1 MSANE
6 QTQNT
11 QMSSSSYPAIIT
23 NMSLEHVTKSP
34 THLRLA
40 REALAR
46 QNRMIEHDGRITA
59 KQEIFQIRQNQP
71 SKEAP
76 YAEFWDNS
84 LDWGKGKNI
93 LTVINKSSVVFA
105 DDGNFISESH
115 FAQMFMKTK
124 LGNEGRYDEDDESLL
139 GKFNAGSTDS
149 VINMGES
156 ARAFHNFNGVVKK
169 TVFELSQYRRDGKI
183 TPNIENATTRE
194 TGDFVN
200 YMRLMNPEYNLNCG
214 KGTVIKVES
223 LRSNNNQGTVDKVIK
238 FAKGLFRPDVFKKVK
253 MHMFNW
259 LNEEWPDDRKPTAIL
274 TPIDTTFGA
283 TVTTKKVN
291 VYKKESN
298 GEVVHTL
305 KNLSPEVF
313 SDYNYKASYEIDVWT
328 LKGDQL
334 QQEKSY
340 FGIREDK
347 ERVGFSVYRAGRNI
361 TPTPFTWGISTGQSR
376 GRGIR
381 IAIRYPANAFLDE
394 EFGCGTQKTLTDSSW
409 SHFSDSMKELFE
421 KEFND
426 IQKLVD
432 SIRSQQQ
439 KAWIK
444 KYKAKT
450 ANIAN
455 LDKENAVQE
464 HLAAKADF
472 EENFDTKDG
481 LIKKRSG
488 NAYKAWVEFCAACE
502 NRITELTPDEEEDVQ
517 GDTSGNDNNQQD
529 NNSGQGG
536 ELEEEELEEEDDQ
549 QGGGN
554 DDDQQSSDKE
564 EDDQQ
569 GGGNDDDQEVGD
581 NDDDKLDSGE
591 QKKQETVDEQG
602 SGGEEDDGLA
612 SEYEMSD
619 DENQGETLKTIEL
632 LADIQTEIRK
642 VFDNLKVRIGG
653 GAGTNQFL
661 ETYCSDILSKIDS
674 DKGKYLNED

>member
-11 QMSSSSYPAIIT
+11 QMSSSAQSST
-23 NMSLEHVTKSP
+23 N
-34 THLRLA
+34 LRLSQ
-40 REALAR
+40 EASNR
-46 QNRMIEHDGRITA
+46 QNRMIDYDGRITA
-59 KQEIFQIRQNQP
+59 KQEVFQIRQNQP

-76 YAEFWDNS
+76 YAEFWDNAIG
-84 LDWGKGKNI
+84 WGKASNI
-93 LTVINKSSVVFA
+93 LTIINKSSVVFA

-124 LGNEGRYDEDDESLL
+124 IGNEGRYDDEDESLL
-139 GKFNAGSTDS
+139 GKFNAGATDS

-169 TVFELSQYRRDGKI
+169 TVFELSQYKRDNKI
-183 TPNIENATTRE
+183 MPNIENATTRE

-200 YMRLMNPEYNLNCG
+200 YMKLMNPEYNLNSG
-214 KGTVIKVES
+214 NGTVIKVES
-223 LRSNNNQGTVDKVIK
+223 LRNSNNQGDVDKVIK
-238 FAKGLFRPDVFKKVK
+238 FAKGLFRPDAFENLK

-259 LNEEWPDDRKPTAIL
+259 LNDEWPDDRQATLIL
-274 TPIDTTFGA
+274 KPIDTTFGA
-283 TVTTKKVN
+283 NTVTTKKVN
-291 VYKKESN
+291 VYQKESN

-305 KNLSPEVF
+305 RNLPQEVF

-340 FGIREDK
+340 FGISEDK

-361 TPTPFTWGISTGQSR
+361 THKPFTWGLPTGASR

-394 EFGCGTQKTLTDSSW
+394 EFGCGTQKTLTDTSW
-409 SHFSDSMKELFE
+409 SHFRDSMKELFE
-421 KEFND
+421 KEFYD
-426 IQKLVD
+426 IQKLVND
-432 SIRSQQQ
+432 LRSQQQ
-439 KAWIK
+439 KEWIR

-472 EENFDTKDG
+472 EENFNTKDG

-502 NRITELTPDEEEDVQ
+502 NRITELTPDMEEVQ
-517 GDTSGNDNNQQD
+517 GDTTDNDND
-529 NNSGQGG
+529 SGEEE
-536 ELEEEELEEEDDQ
+536 ELEEEELEEDDDQ
-549 QGGGN
+549 QGDVLTLSDFSSSDEEEDDQEVDGN
-554 DDDQQSSDKE
+554 DDDKP
-564 EDDQQ
+564 
-569 GGGNDDDQEVGD
+569 
-581 NDDDKLDSGE
+581 DSGE
-591 QKKQETVDEQG
+591 QKKQETDDEQG
-602 SGGEEDDGLA
+602 SGEEEDDGLA

-619 DENQGETLKTIEL
+619 DENQGETLKPIEL
-632 LADIQTEIRK
+632 MADIQTEIRK

-653 GAGTNQFL
+653 GAGTNEFL

>member
-1 MSANE
+1 MSANA

-11 QMSSSSYPAIIT
+11 QMSSSSSSSPEIIT
-23 NMSLEHVTKSP
+23 NMGLHYVTSSP

-40 REALAR
+40 QEALSR
-46 QNRMIEHDGRITA
+46 QNRMIEYDGRITA

-84 LDWGKGKNI
+84 LGWGKASNI

-124 LGNEGRYDEDDESLL
+124 IGNEGRYDEDDESLL

-169 TVFELSQYRRDGKI
+169 TVFELSQYKRDGKI
-183 TPNIENATTRE
+183 TPNIENATSRE

-200 YMRLMNPEYNLNCG
+200 YMRLMNPEYNLSSRN
-214 KGTVIKVES
+214 GTVIKVES
-223 LRSNNNQGTVDKVIK
+223 LRSNNNQGNVDKVIK
-238 FAKGLFRPDVFKKVK
+238 FAKGLFRPDAFNQVE

-283 TVTTKKVN
+283 PVTTKKVN

-298 GEVVHTL
+298 AEVVHTL
-305 KNLSPEVF
+305 KTLSPETF
-313 SDYNYKASYEIDVWT
+313 TDYKYKASYEIDVWT

-340 FGIREDK
+340 FGISEDK

-381 IAIRYPANAFLDE
+381 IAIRYPANSFLDE

-421 KEFND
+421 KEFNN

-450 ANIAN
+450 ANISN

-472 EENFDTKDG
+472 EENFNTKDG

-488 NAYKAWVEFCAACE
+488 NAYKAWVEFCRACE
-502 NRITELTPDEEEDVQ
+502 NRIGELTPDEEEENVQ

-529 NNSGQGG
+529 NDSGQGG

-554 DDDQQSSDKE
+554 DDDQQGGSEETKKDEEQESVQKGSEGEKE
-564 EDDQQ
+564 
-569 GGGNDDDQEVGD
+569 
-581 NDDDKLDSGE
+581 
-591 QKKQETVDEQG
+591 QETEEQTG
-602 SGGEEDDGLA
+602 SGSGEDDGQQ

-619 DENQGETLKTIEL
+619 DEDQGEAAKTIEL
-632 LADIQTEIRK
+632 MGDIQDEIRK
-642 VFDNLKVRIGG
+642 VFENLKVGH
-653 GAGTNQFL
+653 GADTNKFL
-661 ETYCSDILSKIDS
+661 ETYCLNILAKIDI
-674 DKGKYLNED
+674 DKEKYLEEI

>member
-11 QMSSSSYPAIIT
+11 QMSSSSSSSSPDVIT
-23 NMSLEHVTKSP
+23 NMGLHYVTSSP

-40 REALAR
+40 QEALAR
-46 QNRMIEHDGRITA
+46 QNRMIEYDGRITA

-84 LDWGKGKNI
+84 LGWGKAKNI
-93 LTVINKSSVVFA
+93 MTVINNSSVVFA

-124 LGNEGRYDEDDESLL
+124 IGNEGRYDEDDESLL

-169 TVFELSQYRRDGKI
+169 TVFELSQYKRDGKI

-200 YMRLMNPEYNLNCG
+200 YMKLMNPEYNLNSG

-223 LRSNNNQGTVDKVIK
+223 LRSKNNQGTVDKVIK
-238 FAKGLFRPDVFKKVK
+238 FAKGLFRPDAFNQVK

-283 TVTTKKVN
+283 NTVTTKKVN
-291 VYKKESN
+291 VYQKESN

-305 KNLSPEVF
+305 RNLPQEIF

-340 FGIREDK
+340 FGITEDK

-361 TPTPFTWGISTGQSR
+361 TPTPFTWGLSTGASR

-426 IQKLVD
+426 IQKLVND
-432 SIRSQQQ
+432 LRSQQQ
-439 KAWIK
+439 KEWIR

-464 HLAAKADF
+464 HLAANADF
-472 EENFDTKDG
+472 EENFNTKDG

-502 NRITELTPDEEEDVQ
+502 NRITELTSDTEEVQ
-517 GDTSGNDNNQQD
+517 GDTTDND
-529 NNSGQGG
+529 GG
-536 ELEEEELEEEDDQ
+536 EEEEELEEEELEEDDDQ
-549 QGGGN
+549 QGDD
-554 DDDQQSSDKE
+554 DDDQQSSDEE

-569 GGGNDDDQEVGD
+569 GSDDDDQQVVLD
-581 NDDDKLDSGE
+581 MQAKLLLMAASE
-591 QKKQETVDEQG
+591 AKTSIVVVEQG
-602 SGGEEDDGLA
+602 SSEEEDDGLA

-619 DENQGETLKTIEL
+619 DENQGETLKPIEL
-632 LADIQTEIRK
+632 MADIQTEIRK

-653 GAGTNQFL
+653 GAGTNEFL